1 MRCRPQTTAGAAQ
14 GAANSGAYRHARQ
27 QCQRRLSWQMRPQP
41 EELAAIWAQSLCR
54 KPLAWGLPSGV
65 ACFARLSP
73 NRASASRVPRCQR
86 LLLPPAELFE
96 QVLQPGR
103 LPGFRRGRE
112 RFVERRITTSGPRD
126 LGRRRRHFVALP
138 ACKPVVDE
146 IDGELAMLKRPA
158 LTLEFVH

>member
-1 MRCRPQTTAGAAQ
+1 
-14 GAANSGAYRHARQ
+14 
-27 QCQRRLSWQMRPQP
+27 MRPQP
-41 EELAAIWAQSLCR
+41 AGLAAIWAHRLWR

-96 QVLQPGR
+96 QVLQPSR

-112 RFVERRITTSGPRD
+112 RFVEHRVSASSPRY
-126 LGRRRRHFVALP
+126 LRRRRRHLIAFP

-146 IDGELAMLKRPA
+146 INRELPVLEHPA
-158 LTLEFVH
+158 LTPELVHVVPAVGT